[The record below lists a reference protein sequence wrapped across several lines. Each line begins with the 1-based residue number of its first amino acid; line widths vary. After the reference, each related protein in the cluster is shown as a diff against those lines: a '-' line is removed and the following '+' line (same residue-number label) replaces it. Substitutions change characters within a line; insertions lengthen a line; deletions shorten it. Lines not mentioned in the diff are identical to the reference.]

1 MDDNLEAAQAQFKRW
16 WFRPDFSQVPFHED
30 AYIDDLL
37 CQTTE
42 NEREFLCYR
51 LFMAQWFWLWHYRTF
66 DRNFH
71 RRISVQSFLSLYS
84 PGGFFQSLHNM
95 DLVWFG
101 VLSKTDAAVARAEG
115 IVPTRYSHRFG
126 YLGLRECPT
135 SARQR
140 CGLFETDVSNGTHTL
155 FKVIMTANG
164 YIEFTRAAVD
174 GSRYPRFYCND
185 KPYGVWHFQGDIPMI
200 VRNNSTGEELLRVE
214 FVDLV

>member
-1 MDDNLEAAQAQFKRW
+1 MQHGLAISIIAVVVR
-16 WFRPDFSQVPFHED
+16 RRCH
-30 AYIDDLL
+30 
-37 CQTTE
+37 
-42 NEREFLCYR
+42 RR
-51 LFMAQWFWLWHYRTF
+51 
-66 DRNFH
+66 

-126 YLGLRECPT
+126 YWGLRECPT
-135 SARQR
+135 AARQR

-164 YIEFTRAAVD
+164 YIEFTRAAVG
-174 GSRYPRFYCND
+174 GSRYPQFYCND
-185 KPYGVWHFQGDIPMI
+185 KPHGVWHFQGDIPMI
-200 VRNNSTGEELLRVE
+200 VRNSSTGEEWLRVE
-214 FVDLV
+214 FVDDLCD